1 MVAEEVVEEA
11 LQVEE
16 AEVALAEAE
25 GLEEDLVLLGAVVAT
40 GEDSEEA
47 VEAEVMHLTEQSCSK
62 CRKLNASE
70 EKRTRMTRF
79 SGTLEAGICMEIL
92 RRNM

>member
-1 MVAEEVVEEA
+1 MAEEEVEEA

-25 GLEEDLVLLGAVVAT
+25 VLEEDLVLLGAVVAT

-62 CRKLNASE
+62 H
-70 EKRTRMTRF
+70 
-79 SGTLEAGICMEIL
+79 
-92 RRNM
+92 